1 MAFQRLQFRPGVVR
15 DQTNYTGEG
24 GWWDGD
30 KVRFY
35 SGYPQKLGGWKEY
48 TANTLIGTCRQMWGW
63 ITTFSDNFL
72 GLGTNAK
79 VYIEA
84 GGNLF
89 GNRWFSHNHSYRRY
103 CFSRCWELCDH

>member
-35 SGYPQKLGGWKEY
+35 SGYPQKLGGW
-48 TANTLIGTCRQMWGW
+48 NLP
-63 ITTFSDNFL
+63 SDV
-72 GLGTNAK
+72 GL
-79 VYIEA
+79 
-84 GGNLF
+84 
-89 GNRWFSHNHSYRRY
+89 
-103 CFSRCWELCDH
+103 DHHIL